1 MGRRRPPVRRPT
13 VSKKTEPTP
22 AVRAIQADAREDY
35 AKHQEPN
42 TATASATQ
50 HNDLRANA
58 SANAGFR
65 GRRQ

>member
-1 MGRRRPPVRRPT
+1 
-13 VSKKTEPTP
+13 VSKKNEPSP
-22 AVRAIQADAREDY
+22 AVRALQADAREDY

-58 SANAGFR
+58 SANAGFL
-65 GRRQ
+65 GRRK